1 MSCDMIRQGL
11 ALVCFVF
18 TVRTVEL
25 EDASVSILAVLHLV
39 ETHVAMAAFITP
51 EGVEYAMDLCFVK
64 KMQFKCNAVKNIFST
79 DRMSLQIVMS

>member
-1 MSCDMIRQGL
+1 MIRQGL

-25 EDASVSILAVLHLV
+25 EDASVCILTVLHLV

-51 EGVEYAMDLCFVK
+51 EDIEYAINLLLLE
-64 KMQFKCNAVKNIFST
+64 KCN
-79 DRMSLQIVMS
+79 